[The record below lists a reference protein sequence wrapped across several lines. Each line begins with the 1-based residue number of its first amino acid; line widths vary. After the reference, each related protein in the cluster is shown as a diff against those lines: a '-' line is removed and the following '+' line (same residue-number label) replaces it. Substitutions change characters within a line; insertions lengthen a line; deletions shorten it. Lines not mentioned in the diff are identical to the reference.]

1 MWSNPG
7 FIGDFLRGFFSIL
20 DSIGYFFLSG
30 IFNIFFTIANAE
42 IFQGSVIN
50 TFYSRIQMI
59 LGILM
64 IFRISITLLQIII
77 NPDLFK
83 DKQKGAG
90 SLVMRIAVMLI
101 LLTLIVPINIS
112 NTNGNP
118 LNEQIKSNGILFGF
132 LYQFQNSIV
141 EDNILGKLI
150 LGSNTDTT
158 TSNSGGTQLP
168 GMQAVGDVI
177 TADIAR
183 AFITPTLNDG
193 YTDINGDEDSDNYFE
208 KAAACP
214 DVVRPY
220 YNTNQLTSGTLLDH
234 INDTCNNNGEVYA
247 FNYTGFGGVIVAVI
261 MTIIIIGFT
270 LDIAVRAIKLALLRL
285 IAPVPIISYIS
296 PGQEKDGAF
305 GNWIKTLTSTYL
317 SLFIRLIII
326 YFGIYL
332 IIILREG
339 DLVSWVHTSNAL
351 TTGLANIF
359 IIIGILVFMKDAPK
373 FFQDM
378 LGIKGDGKLFSGI
391 GTMLGAS
398 VAGLGAVG
406 AFNAARNASRMA
418 DEYRQHDDP
427 TYNANSLL
435 NRGKHV
441 FSGIAGGILGARA
454 GMGAALSAK
463 DHAGSAAF
471 AAIAKRNA
479 SVLSSGRS
487 GGTFFGAVGSSARQM
502 FAGEST
508 YDALESG
515 WKVTEQEIKDAELAL
530 KQNQDNNAH
539 RKSIMDR
546 AKSKAVDSI
555 RTTGSY
561 GGITGN
567 YRDYHSVYTAALQQ
581 GVGVKTNSA
590 GQKYFDFHGQDVL
603 LDQAQSIDIG
613 LLDSNT
619 ANYYEQVVAGSISDA
634 SITANRDAYRTATGH
649 DLEAVYDGA
658 DGLKAA
664 YGTNA
669 NINTAESDNLNRRR
683 AELNERRTGYHAQR
697 SQANA
702 QRFKNGK

>member
-101 LLTLIVPINIS
+101 LLTLIVPINIP

-150 LGSNTDTT
+150 LGSDTDTT

-168 GMQAVGDVI
+168 GMASVGDVI
-177 TADIAR
+177 TSEIAK
-183 AFITPTLNDG
+183 AFITPAINDG
-193 YTDINGDEDSDNYFE
+193 YDDINEDNYKE
-208 KAAACP
+208 AAVCP
-214 DVVRPY
+214 DVVSPY
-220 YNTNQLTSGTLLDH
+220 FNPLVTSGSLIDH
-234 INDTCNNNGEVYA
+234 VNDTCTENGSEAYA
-247 FNYTGFGGVIVAVI
+247 FDYTGFGGVVCAVV

-305 GNWIKTLTSTYL
+305 GNWVKTLTSTYL

-391 GTMLGAS
+391 GTMLGA
-398 VAGLGAVG
+398 
-406 AFNAARNASRMA
+406 
-418 DEYRQHDDP
+418 
-427 TYNANSLL
+427 
-435 NRGKHV
+435 
-441 FSGIAGGILGARA
+441 
-454 GMGAALSAK
+454 AALTGGL
-463 DHAGSAAF
+463 AGSAIGSFRTGMSEGKELGYGTGRSVLRGIGAGAGGLLGGAF
-471 AAIAKRNA
+471 VGTKALATADKNAPSAVMAAMQKRNA
-479 SVLSSGRS
+479 MRGTGSTLLGRVGSNASAMFLGSSLGGKAAQKAELFDSLTKAAQAHKSMVEDEALKSTTAEGTLSYLDHMGHTQSLSANYQDFYGQYEAAKAAGKNTFSFTDSAGASHVISTKSINANRLEAFKQSQATNYLASADGRS
-487 GGTFFGAVGSSARQM
+487 NAKIAGTAKDLEYAAAKVDMDIDAYK
-502 FAGEST
+502 
-508 YDALESG
+508 YDGTPADDVKG
-515 WKVTEQEIKDAELAL
+515 IK
-530 KQNQDNNAH
+530 
-539 RKSIMDR
+539 
-546 AKSKAVDSI
+546 
-555 RTTGSY
+555 
-561 GGITGN
+561 
-567 YRDYHSVYTAALQQ
+567 
-581 GVGVKTNSA
+581 GV
-590 GQKYFDFHGQDVL
+590 
-603 LDQAQSIDIG
+603 IG
-613 LLDSNT
+613 
-619 ANYYEQVVAGSISDA
+619 A
-634 SITANRDAYRTATGH
+634 SINEAREVKSDPRTQWKIANDKATNNNN
-649 DLEAVYDGA
+649 
-658 DGLKAA
+658 K
-664 YGTNA
+664 
-669 NINTAESDNLNRRR
+669 
-683 AELNERRTGYHAQR
+683 
-697 SQANA
+697 
-702 QRFKNGK
+702 

>member
-1 MWSNPG
+1 MFWNDPG
-7 FIGDFLRGFFSIL
+7 FLADFCRGFLAIL
-20 DSIGYFFLSG
+20 DSIGYFFLGG
-30 IFNIFFTIANAE
+30 IFNIFFIVANASF
-42 IFQGSVIN
+42 FQGDVID

-59 LGILM
+59 LGIFM
-64 IFRISITLLQIII
+64 IFRLTITFLQIIV

-83 DKQKGAG
+83 DKQKGAA
-90 SLVMRIAVMLI
+90 SLVKRIAIMLI
-101 LLTLIVPINIS
+101 LLSVIVPIDIP
-112 NTNGNP
+112 NTDNNP
-118 LNEQIKSNGILFGF
+118 LNEQISKNGILFGL
-132 LYQFQNSIV
+132 LYQVQNSVV

-150 LGSNTDTT
+150 LGYNLETDG
-158 TSNSGGTQLP
+158 NLQLGG
-168 GMQAVGDVI
+168 GMSSVGDVI
-177 TADIAR
+177 TSQIAR
-183 AFITPTLNDG
+183 TFITPTLNDG
-193 YTDINGDEDSDNYFE
+193 YDDVAEITENNVEEATKCPTDARSYM
-208 KAAACP
+208 
-214 DVVRPY
+214 
-220 YNTNQLTSGTLLDH
+220 NTSVTSGALLDH
-234 INDTCNNNGEVYA
+234 INDTCDSSGTETYA
-247 FNYTGFGGVIVAVI
+247 FNYTGFGGVVVAIV
-261 MTIIIIGFT
+261 MTIIIVGFT
-270 LDIAVRAIKLALLRL
+270 LDVAVRAIKLALLRL
-285 IAPVPIISYIS
+285 IAPIPIISYIS

-305 GNWIKTLTSTYL
+305 GNWVKTLTSTYL

-332 IIILREG
+332 IILLREG
-339 DLVSWVHTSNAL
+339 NLVTWIGTSNFITSA
-351 TTGLANIF
+351 LANIF

-391 GTMLGAS
+391 GTMLGAGI
-398 VAGLGAVG
+398 AGVGAIG
-406 AFNAARNASRMA
+406 AFNAARNASRLA
-418 DEYRQHDDP
+418 DEYRAHDDP
-427 TYNANSLL
+427 NYNANSLL

-441 FSGIAGGILGARA
+441 FSGLAGGILGAKA

-479 SVLSSGRS
+479 SVLSAGRS

-502 FAGEST
+502 LAGEST

-515 WKVTEQEIKDAELAL
+515 WKVTEQEIKDAELLL
-530 KQNQDNNAH
+530 KQNMDNNAH

-546 AKSKAVDSI
+546 AKSKAVDSE

-567 YRDYHSVYTAALQQ
+567 YRDYHSAYTAAIQQ
-581 GVGVKTNSA
+581 GVGVRTNAA
-590 GQKYFDFHGQDVL
+590 GQQYFNFHGQNVL
-603 LDQAQSIDIG
+603 LDQAQSIDVG

-634 SITANRDAYRTATGH
+634 SITANRDAYRTATGQ

-658 DGLKAA
+658 NGLKAA

-683 AELNERRTGYHAQR
+683 AALNAERTGYHAQR

>member
-1 MWSNPG
+1 MFWNDPG
-7 FIGDFLRGFFSIL
+7 FLADFCRGFLAIL
-20 DSIGYFFLSG
+20 DSIGYFFLG
-30 IFNIFFTIANAE
+30 GLFNIFFIVANASF
-42 IFQGSVIN
+42 FQGDVID

-59 LGILM
+59 LGIFM
-64 IFRISITLLQIII
+64 IFRLTITFLQVIV

-83 DKQKGAG
+83 DKQKGAA
-90 SLVMRIAVMLI
+90 SLVKRIAIMLI
-101 LLTLIVPINIS
+101 LLSVIVPIDIP
-112 NTNGNP
+112 NTDNNP
-118 LNEQIKSNGILFGF
+118 LNEQISKNGILFGL
-132 LYQFQNSIV
+132 LYQVQNSVV

-150 LGSNTDTT
+150 LGYNLETDG
-158 TSNSGGTQLP
+158 NLQLGG
-168 GMQAVGDVI
+168 GMSSVGDVI
-177 TADIAR
+177 TSQIAR
-183 AFITPTLNDG
+183 TFITPTLNDG
-193 YTDINGDEDSDNYFE
+193 YDDVAEITENNVEEATKCPTDARSYM
-208 KAAACP
+208 
-214 DVVRPY
+214 
-220 YNTNQLTSGTLLDH
+220 NTSVTSGALLDH
-234 INDTCNNNGEVYA
+234 INDTCDSSGTETYA
-247 FNYTGFGGVIVAVI
+247 FNYTGFGGVVVAIV
-261 MTIIIIGFT
+261 MTIIIVGFT
-270 LDIAVRAIKLALLRL
+270 LDVAVRAIKLALLRL
-285 IAPVPIISYIS
+285 IAPIPIISYIS

-305 GNWIKTLTSTYL
+305 GNWVKTLTSTYL

-332 IIILREG
+332 IILLREG
-339 DLVSWVHTSNAL
+339 NLVTWIGTSNFITSA
-351 TTGLANIF
+351 LANIF

-391 GTMLGAS
+391 GTMLGAGI
-398 VAGLGAVG
+398 AGVGAIG
-406 AFNAARNASRMA
+406 AFNAARNASRLA
-418 DEYRQHDDP
+418 DEYRAHDDP
-427 TYNANSLL
+427 NYNANSLL

-441 FSGIAGGILGARA
+441 FSGLAGGILGAKV

-479 SVLSSGRS
+479 SVLSAGRS

-502 FAGEST
+502 LAGEST

-515 WKVTEQEIKDAELAL
+515 WKVTEQEIKDAELLL
-530 KQNQDNNAH
+530 KQNMDNNAH

-546 AKSKAVDSI
+546 AKSKAVDSE

-567 YRDYHSVYTAALQQ
+567 YRDYHSAYTAAIQQ
-581 GVGVKTNSA
+581 GVGVRTNAA
-590 GQKYFDFHGQDVL
+590 GQQYFNFHGQNVL
-603 LDQAQSIDIG
+603 LDQAQSIDVG

-634 SITANRDAYRTATGH
+634 SITANRDAYRTATGQ

-658 DGLKAA
+658 NGLKAA

-683 AELNERRTGYHAQR
+683 AALNAERTGYHAQR

>member
-1 MWSNPG
+1 MFWNDPG
-7 FIGDFLRGFFSIL
+7 FLADFCRGFLAIL
-20 DSIGYFFLSG
+20 DSIGYFFLGG
-30 IFNIFFTIANAE
+30 IFNIFFIVANASF
-42 IFQGSVIN
+42 FQGDVID

-59 LGILM
+59 LGIFM
-64 IFRISITLLQIII
+64 IFRLTITFLQVIV

-83 DKQKGAG
+83 DKQKGAA
-90 SLVMRIAVMLI
+90 SLVKRIAIMLI
-101 LLTLIVPINIS
+101 LLSVIVPIDIP
-112 NTNGNP
+112 NTDNNP
-118 LNEQIKSNGILFGF
+118 LNEQISKNGILFGL
-132 LYQFQNSIV
+132 LYQVQNSVV

-150 LGSNTDTT
+150 LGYNLETDG
-158 TSNSGGTQLP
+158 NLQLGG
-168 GMQAVGDVI
+168 GMSSVGDVI
-177 TADIAR
+177 TSQIAR
-183 AFITPTLNDG
+183 TFITPTLNDG
-193 YTDINGDEDSDNYFE
+193 YDDVAEITENNVEEATKCPTDARSYM
-208 KAAACP
+208 
-214 DVVRPY
+214 
-220 YNTNQLTSGTLLDH
+220 NTSVTSGALLDH
-234 INDTCNNNGEVYA
+234 INDTCDSSGTETYA
-247 FNYTGFGGVIVAVI
+247 FNYTGFGGVVVAIV
-261 MTIIIIGFT
+261 MTIIIVGFT
-270 LDIAVRAIKLALLRL
+270 LDVAVRAIKLALLRL
-285 IAPVPIISYIS
+285 IAPIPIISYIS

-305 GNWIKTLTSTYL
+305 GNWVKTLTSTYL

-332 IIILREG
+332 IILLREG
-339 DLVSWVHTSNAL
+339 NLVTWIGTSNFITSA
-351 TTGLANIF
+351 LANIF

-391 GTMLGAS
+391 GTMLGAGI
-398 VAGLGAVG
+398 AGVGAIG
-406 AFNAARNASRMA
+406 AFNAARNASRLA
-418 DEYRQHDDP
+418 DEYRAHDDP
-427 TYNANSLL
+427 NYNANSLL

-441 FSGIAGGILGARA
+441 FSGLAGGILGAKV

-479 SVLSSGRS
+479 SVLSAGRS

-502 FAGEST
+502 LAGEST

-515 WKVTEQEIKDAELAL
+515 WKVTEQEIKDAELLL
-530 KQNQDNNAH
+530 KQNMDNNAH

-546 AKSKAVDSI
+546 AKSKAVDSE

-567 YRDYHSVYTAALQQ
+567 YRDYHSAYTAAIQQ
-581 GVGVKTNSA
+581 GVGVRTNAA
-590 GQKYFDFHGQDVL
+590 GQQYFNFHGQNVL
-603 LDQAQSIDIG
+603 LDQAQSIDVG

-634 SITANRDAYRTATGH
+634 SITANRDAYRTATGQ

-658 DGLKAA
+658 NGLKAA

-683 AELNERRTGYHAQR
+683 AALNAERTGYHAQR